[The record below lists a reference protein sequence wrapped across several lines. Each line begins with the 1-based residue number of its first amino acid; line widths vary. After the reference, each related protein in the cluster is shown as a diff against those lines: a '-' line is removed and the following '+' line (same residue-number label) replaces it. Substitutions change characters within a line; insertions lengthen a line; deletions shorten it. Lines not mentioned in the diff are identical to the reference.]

1 METLGGA
8 WQNLSKI
15 EEFSYTCGYC
25 GTKTGVNVGYQVDR
39 EMHTIYICGGCK
51 RPTFFEEDQD
61 SGEVFQTPAPAY
73 GDDLQNLSQEIEQL
87 YNQARRCIQ
96 AGAYTGCI
104 LICRKILMHVA
115 VEEGAN
121 SGQNFL
127 SYVTY
132 LQTNNYIPPKGQG
145 WVDYIRQ
152 RGNEENHEIVLSSLE
167 DATLLIDFTSMLLR
181 NVYDFPARV
190 PKLPSTPPT
199 VAKP

>member
-1 METLGGA
+1 METLDSA
-8 WQNLSKI
+8 WQNLSTI

-25 GTKTGVNVGYQVDR
+25 GMKTGVNVGYQVGKKTHR
-39 EMHTIYICGGCK
+39 IYICGGCK
-51 RPTFFEEDQD
+51 RPSFFEVDRD
-61 SGEVFQTPAPAY
+61 YGEVFQTPAPAY

-115 VEEGAN
+115 VEEGAKPGE
-121 SGQNFL
+121 SFL

-132 LQTNNYIPPKGQG
+132 LETNNYITPKAKG
-145 WVDYIRQ
+145 WVDYIREK
-152 RGNEENHEIVLSSLE
+152 GNQENHEVGLSSLE

-190 PKLPSTPPT
+190 PKSPSTT
-199 VAKP
+199 QTI